1 MEKPDFNANLDGL
14 VLSIEIVLSKNRSSL
29 SIDDVI
35 RLENV
40 IVTLNELKKVS
51 KVSDRKEILSEV
63 LPVII
68 RTFFRSDIM
77 EELGKVLE
85 FLANLWLTRF

>member
-1 MEKPDFNANLDGL
+1 MEKPDFIANLDNL

-51 KVSDRKEILSEV
+51 KVSDRKEILSEA

-68 RTFFRSDIM
+68 RTFFRSDVM

-85 FLANLWLTRF
+85 FLANL

>member
-1 MEKPDFNANLDGL
+1 MEKPDFIANLDNL

-68 RTFFRSDIM
+68 RTFFRSDVM
-77 EELGKVLE
+77 GELGKVLE
-85 FLANLWLTRF
+85 FLANL

>member
-1 MEKPDFNANLDGL
+1 MEKADFIANLDNL
-14 VLSIEIVLSKNRSSL
+14 IVTIEIVLSKNRSSL
-29 SIDDVI
+29 SIDDVV

-51 KVSDRKEILSEV
+51 KVSDRKEILSDV

-68 RTFFRSDIM
+68 RTFFRSEVM

-85 FLANLWLTRF
+85 FLANL

>member
-1 MEKPDFNANLDGL
+1 MEKADFIANLDNL
-14 VLSIEIVLSKNRSSL
+14 IFTIEIVLSKNRSSL
-29 SIDDVI
+29 SIDDVV

-51 KVSDRKEILSEV
+51 KVSDRKEILSDV

-68 RTFFRSDIM
+68 RTFFRSEVM

-85 FLANLWLTRF
+85 FLANL

>member
-1 MEKPDFNANLDGL
+1 MEKPDLNANLDNL
-14 VLSIEIVLSKNRSSL
+14 VSTIEIVLSKNRSSL

-51 KVSDRKEILSEV
+51 KVSDRKEILSDV

-68 RTFFRSDIM
+68 RTFFRSDVM

-85 FLANLWLTRF
+85 FLANL

>member
-63 LPVII
+63 LASP
-68 RTFFRSDIM
+68 
-77 EELGKVLE
+77 
-85 FLANLWLTRF
+85 

>member
-1 MEKPDFNANLDGL
+1 MEVPNFIANLDNL
-14 VLSIEIVLSKNRSSL
+14 IISIEIVLSKNRSSL

-40 IVTLNELKKVS
+40 IVKLNELKKVS
-51 KVSDRKEILSEV
+51 KVSDRKEILSEA
-63 LPVII
+63 LPII
-68 RTFFRSDIM
+68 IKTFFRSDVM

-85 FLANLWLTRF
+85 FLANL

>member
-1 MEKPDFNANLDGL
+1 MEKPDLNANLDDL
-14 VLSIEIVLSKNRSSL
+14 VSTIEIVLSKNRSSL

-40 IVTLNELKKVS
+40 IITLNELKKVS
-51 KVSDRKEILSEV
+51 KVSDRKEILSDV

-68 RTFFRSDIM
+68 RTFFRSDVM

-85 FLANLWLTRF
+85 FLANL

>member
-1 MEKPDFNANLDGL
+1 MEKPDFIANLDNL

-63 LPVII
+63 LPIII
-68 RTFFRSDIM
+68 RTFFRSDVM

-85 FLANLWLTRF
+85 FLANL

>member
-1 MEKPDFNANLDGL
+1 MEKPDLNVNLDNL
-14 VLSIEIVLSKNRSSL
+14 VSSIEIVLSKNRSSL

-68 RTFFRSDIM
+68 RTFFRSDVM

-85 FLANLWLTRF
+85 FLANL

>member
-1 MEKPDFNANLDGL
+1 MEKPDLNANLDNL
-14 VLSIEIVLSKNRSSL
+14 VSTIEIVLSKNRSSL

-51 KVSDRKEILSEV
+51 KVSDRKEILSDV

-68 RTFFRSDIM
+68 KTFFRSDVM

-85 FLANLWLTRF
+85 FLANL

>member
-1 MEKPDFNANLDGL
+1 MEKPDFIANLDNL

-68 RTFFRSDIM
+68 RTFFRSDVM

>member
-1 MEKPDFNANLDGL
+1 MEKPDFNANLDSL
-14 VLSIEIVLSKNRSSL
+14 VISIEIVLSKNRSSL

-68 RTFFRSDIM
+68 RTFFRSNVM
-77 EELGKVLE
+77 EELRKVLE
-85 FLANLWLTRF
+85 YLANL

>member
-1 MEKPDFNANLDGL
+1 MEKPDFIANLDSL

-51 KVSDRKEILSEV
+51 KVSDRKEILSDI

-68 RTFFRSDIM
+68 RTFFRSDVM
-77 EELGKVLE
+77 EGLGKVLE
-85 FLANLWLTRF
+85 FLANL

>member
-1 MEKPDFNANLDGL
+1 MEKPDFIANLDNL
-14 VLSIEIVLSKNRSSL
+14 VSSIEIVLSKNRSSL

-68 RTFFRSDIM
+68 RTFFRSDVM

-85 FLANLWLTRF
+85 FLANL

>member
-85 FLANLWLTRF
+85 FLANL

>member
-1 MEKPDFNANLDGL
+1 MKKNDFIANLDNL
-14 VLSIEIVLSKNRSSL
+14 VLSIEVVLSKNRSSL

-51 KVSDRKEILSEV
+51 NVSDRKEILSEV

-68 RTFFRSDIM
+68 RAFFRSDVM
-77 EELGKVLE
+77 VELRKVLE
-85 FLANLWLTRF
+85 FIANL

>member
-1 MEKPDFNANLDGL
+1 MEKPDFIANLDNL

-68 RTFFRSDIM
+68 RTFFRSDVM

-85 FLANLWLTRF
+85 FLANL